1 MNIKAWIQKM
11 NEYGI
16 PLPMVR
22 DPKTQKASV
31 SLTLVFLSSF
41 YVQVSIVNKFAKW
54 FDGVSADSSLEFFI
68 ACASLYFGR
77 NLSKKFQSD
86 NKELDKE

>member
-1 MNIKAWIQKM
+1 MIKQIIRKM
-11 NEYGI
+11 NEKGI

-22 DPKTQKASV
+22 DPKTGVASV
-31 SLTLVFLSSF
+31 SLTLLFLSSF

-54 FDGVSADSSLEFFI
+54 FDGVNTDSSLEFFI

-77 NLSKKFQSD
+77 NFSKRFQSD
-86 NKELDKE
+86 SEKE